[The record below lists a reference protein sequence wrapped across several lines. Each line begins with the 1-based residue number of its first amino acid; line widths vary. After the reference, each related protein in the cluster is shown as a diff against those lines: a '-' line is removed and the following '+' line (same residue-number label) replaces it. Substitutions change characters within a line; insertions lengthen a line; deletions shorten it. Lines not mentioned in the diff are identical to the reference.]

1 MSSGNSIIII
11 EDDTQED
18 TISNQER
25 AAKRRRRAEQ
35 AQHAPEL
42 GAAGATEDRINAAQL
57 GSEAAAPP
65 PAAAPTAA
73 VAAPPPA
80 TDCIICME
88 PYEEGGEHAPTCLKC
103 GHFFGKTCI
112 ERWLS
117 TNRQCPTCKARAKR
131 GDIRKVYN
139 LPTVVAAGGADAST
153 AAAASLAIPLDDAA
167 VPRVLLLKEQQ
178 LQKERRER
186 ERLEEE
192 AKALKQQLK
201 SMEALQALGSTMG
214 LTPQVLQAIE
224 LAASSHHLYN
234 PLPMTLHAYGGVL
247 HPLAAGGAAPTQ
259 AQAQVLSALSPGLGP
274 AQAQLHTY
282 AAPPG
287 QAMPWPPQPPVPSQ
301 QPAHLSN
308 PAPTQQPPYNSYV
321 NTHAQPGLAAAMPL
335 ADTTGAAAA
344 AAAGQP
350 GLGRAG
356 ADATP
361 PGGQGPGMWGN
372 YSTQQVQGAAGS
384 LGLGSGGGTAAGQRL
399 QPSQMLNGLGQ
410 QQQQYQQQQGMGR
423 GAGGLFERAWAAPLC
438 VVGCRVVAL
447 SPTGGWLLAPETREG
462 GKAWVTK
469 VSVPCPESCV
479 RIPLPDGAGT
489 ATDLQL
495 PPATCPVPPDRHLA
509 ALVTR
514 GSGLAL
520 LHPRHD
526 SVVATFSQLP
536 HRPHSCAW
544 LPDSRGEHMLVAGLE
559 KGVLAL
565 LDARMTRGSV
575 GLVSALEGTGCPPLP
590 VHTVAALPPGA
601 LQVPAAAAAAAAATD
616 ADWPVVALACVRGA
630 FVFTGT
636 IAMDTGSQVP
646 GVLPMDGGF
655 ADSRGMQVEGLAV
668 AWETAAGAGTGAEH
682 GMPGGAAGADG
693 SEAAWRAALSWRP
706 MGGGAGAAAGGV
718 GGSGPGPR
726 IEVGLLSTG
735 PVWDVRRAFRH
746 ELTLTGG
753 YTRGTALVRSC
764 FVPPPHTTH
773 THNPYTSAHTSAM
786 AAPGLLLA
794 STDEASRCPLLWSL
808 GSRAVVQ
815 ALDPHPMAPTCLAA
829 VGLGQ
834 GLGAYGGYDCLLAAA
849 SQTQVALYRRRE

>member
-1 MSSGNSIIII
+1 M
-11 EDDTQED
+11 
-18 TISNQER
+18 
-25 AAKRRRRAEQ
+25 
-35 AQHAPEL
+35 
-42 GAAGATEDRINAAQL
+42 
-57 GSEAAAPP
+57 
-65 PAAAPTAA
+65 
-73 VAAPPPA
+73 
-80 TDCIICME
+80 
-88 PYEEGGEHAPTCLKC
+88 
-103 GHFFGKTCI
+103 
-112 ERWLS
+112 
-117 TNRQCPTCKARAKR
+117 
-131 GDIRKVYN
+131 
-139 LPTVVAAGGADAST
+139 
-153 AAAASLAIPLDDAA
+153 
-167 VPRVLLLKEQQ
+167 
-178 LQKERRER
+178 
-186 ERLEEE
+186 
-192 AKALKQQLK
+192 
-201 SMEALQALGSTMG
+201 
-214 LTPQVLQAIE
+214 
-224 LAASSHHLYN
+224 
-234 PLPMTLHAYGGVL
+234 
-247 HPLAAGGAAPTQ
+247 
-259 AQAQVLSALSPGLGP
+259 
-274 AQAQLHTY
+274 
-282 AAPPG
+282 
-287 QAMPWPPQPPVPSQ
+287 
-301 QPAHLSN
+301 
-308 PAPTQQPPYNSYV
+308 
-321 NTHAQPGLAAAMPL
+321 
-335 ADTTGAAAA
+335 
-344 AAAGQP
+344 
-350 GLGRAG
+350 
-356 ADATP
+356 
-361 PGGQGPGMWGN
+361 
-372 YSTQQVQGAAGS
+372 
-384 LGLGSGGGTAAGQRL
+384 
-399 QPSQMLNGLGQ
+399 
-410 QQQQYQQQQGMGR
+410 
-423 GAGGLFERAWAAPLC
+423 
-438 VVGCRVVAL
+438 
-447 SPTGGWLLAPETREG
+447 
-462 GKAWVTK
+462 
-469 VSVPCPESCV
+469 
-479 RIPLPDGAGT
+479 
-489 ATDLQL
+489 
-495 PPATCPVPPDRHLA
+495 
-509 ALVTR
+509 TR

-746 ELTLTGG
+746 EVGREGTGKRRRCVLVWVGQSPGSRSHSGVQVVCTTNSLYLVARPNRSQCQRIKTVARGAFPKPPPLNCSPALLPLPPLPQLTLTGG